1 MAVSNSVRRHRGLTL
16 RAKPSSPSRRG
27 PWYESVAEQA
37 RHLVVQVV
45 ARGQG
50 VETFVQGH
58 LVEEMPL
65 DLAAGRADGT
75 VEALLDQR
83 DGQALGGQFLDHELQ
98 AVPGAEA
105 LHHAAGHGRGSRDAQ
120 VDVQAGD
127 VIALPGKLQHQGQR
141 ILAAR
146 QGHQDAFVTGEE
158 LLAFDALFHLTGKE
172 LEVTVG
178 TEGGVVAAQG
188 HHGRRLADLAFQWRL
203 PWKEWMPR
211 RAPAAC
217 HGKNRKKARTGPFLY
232 KRHPARRPDDGD
244 GADGDEGASGEK
256 APLLAPKGGLPPG
269 PPIPQTRFIRRQEH
283 GSRTRH
289 RHQDICLRGPAP
301 VPVRAGEN

>member
-1 MAVSNSVRRHRGLTL
+1 MLG
-16 RAKPSSPSRRG
+16 AK
-27 PWYESVAEQA
+27 
-37 RHLVVQVV
+37 
-45 ARGQG
+45 
-50 VETFVQGH
+50 
-58 LVEEMPL
+58 
-65 DLAAGRADGT
+65 
-75 VEALLDQR
+75 
-83 DGQALGGQFLDHELQ
+83 
-98 AVPGAEA
+98 A
-105 LHHAAGHGRGSRDAQ
+105 LHHAAGHGRGFRDAQ

-146 QGHQDAFVTGEE
+146 KGHQDAFVTGEE

-178 TEGGVVAAQG
+178 AEGGVVAAQG

-232 KRHPARRPDDGD
+232 KKHPARRPDK
-244 GADGDEGASGEK
+244 SK
-256 APLLAPKGGLPPG
+256 SPLFSLLCSPKKH
-269 PPIPQTRFIRRQEH
+269 T
-283 GSRTRH
+283 S
-289 RHQDICLRGPAP
+289 
-301 VPVRAGEN
+301 

>member
-1 MAVSNSVRRHRGLTL
+1 MVLDAHEEGVVGGLELRQAPQGLDLAGKAVLAVQARALVRKIGRVPAQG
-16 RAKPSSPSRRG
+16 
-27 PWYESVAEQA
+27 VAEQA
-37 RHLVVQVV
+37 RHLVIQVV

-58 LVEEMPL
+58 LVEEMPF

-83 DGQALGGQFLDHELQ
+83 NGQALGGQFLDHELQ
-98 AVPGAEA
+98 AVLGAKA
-105 LHHAAGHGRGSRDAQ
+105 LHHAAGHGRGFRDAQ

-146 QGHQDAFVTGEE
+146 KGHQDAFVTGEE

-178 TEGGVVAAQG
+178 AEGGVVAAQG

-217 HGKNRKKARTGPFLY
+217 HGKNRKNARTGPFLY
-232 KRHPARRPDDGD
+232 KKHPARRPDDGRREKYM
-244 GADGDEGASGEK
+244 GEGTPFACGK
-256 APLLAPKGGLPPG
+256 KGFPPPFPLLPQNPHIQIQENRDAP
-269 PPIPQTRFIRRQEH
+269 
-283 GSRTRH
+283 
-289 RHQDICLRGPAP
+289 
-301 VPVRAGEN
+301 